1 MVTKPQ
7 ADAVPSPGSGARSC
21 LNQAMGPDL
30 LASQI
35 PSKADKDRPWLVWYG
50 PGGERVELTGH
61 VAAMWVCKA
70 AGLLEEQTWPG
81 SAVHVG
87 GATHWRTVLWC
98 AGAWWAGREVVL
110 GRAGTVTRAVDAGVV
125 EVGLSVALVPDD
137 LAQAELQ
144 VLLPGSPLALRWDG
158 GGGEVRELPPLVLD
172 GVADVMA
179 YPDYCPPA
187 AAQGRAPALTGRADA
202 GAGPGAGPGPL
213 AGSGAGPGDAP
224 PRAVTRLDRA
234 TLAQG
239 PSGDRERVPLT
250 RTGPLDQA
258 LPLVLGAWRQ
268 RRAAVLVSPQAG
280 EDVLAA
286 ARRQEL
292 VG

>member
-110 GRAGTVTRAVDAGVV
+110 GRAGTVSRAVDAGVV

-144 VLLPGSPLALRWDG
+144 VLLPSSPLALRWDG
-158 GGGEVRELPPLVLD
+158 GGGEVR
-172 GVADVMA
+172 
-179 YPDYCPPA
+179 
-187 AAQGRAPALTGRADA
+187 
-202 GAGPGAGPGPL
+202 
-213 AGSGAGPGDAP
+213 
-224 PRAVTRLDRA
+224 
-234 TLAQG
+234 
-239 PSGDRERVPLT
+239 
-250 RTGPLDQA
+250 
-258 LPLVLGAWRQ
+258 
-268 RRAAVLVSPQAG
+268 
-280 EDVLAA
+280 
-286 ARRQEL
+286 
-292 VG
+292 

>member
-61 VAAMWVCKA
+61 VAAMWVCKT

-125 EVGLSVALVPDD
+125 EVGLSVALIPDD

-144 VLLPGSPLALRWDG
+144 VLLPSSPLALRWDG

-179 YPDYCPPA
+179 YPDYRPPA
-187 AAQGRAPALTGRADA
+187 AAQGRAPALTVLADA
-202 GAGPGAGPGPL
+202 GPGTIADAGPGPV
-213 AGSGAGPGDAP
+213 AGPGDAP
-224 PRAVTRLDRA
+224 GRAVTRLDRA
-234 TLAQG
+234 ALAQG
-239 PSGDRERVPLT
+239 PVGARRRVPLT

-258 LPLVLGAWRQ
+258 LSLVLGAWRQ
-268 RRAAVLVSPQAG
+268 RRAAVLVSSQAG

-292 VG
+292 AD